1 MSQIQIVNSTTLALP
16 YQISICDVYGNQCV
30 ILATIGSYQPP
41 IITLTLP
48 TQFNYAPSIGVKII
62 DFNECEIFKII
73 TCEPNIIDKQF
84 QDGDIFYFMDNIL
97 YDFQD

>member
-48 TQFNYAPSIGVKII
+48 PQFNYAPAIGVKII
-62 DFNECEIFKII
+62 DFNKCEYFKILDC
-73 TCEPNIIDKQF
+73 TPLSNDKQF
-84 QDGDIFYFMDNIL
+84 QDGEVFYFMDNEL
-97 YDFQD
+97 YDFQS